1 MPDGSV
7 KLGQNVARV
16 KPEAPA
22 AGFVGPT
29 LGTIQL
35 VKGTTSGN
43 AAYEIV
49 DLNKIKDGHVYNI
62 TFEDTIKVSKR
73 VGQPDTLT
81 TKNWT
86 LTDSTAGAI
95 LISKGK
101 YFATDYE
108 QPLVDGFRLKFR
120 NEARVELDRTTAIW
134 NDPKIVDYRFEK
146 FQASGGFLGEE
157 RPNDYRI
164 EFGDLG
170 FGKSKELKLGATT
183 FPSKNVNFKVY
194 NLSTQKYIEFAF
206 LEVDGTDGTLST
218 DGARRDRI
226 VFLEPDQSNNLVYTW
241 WFYLFD
247 TPDVTAGTRLPKSG
261 DKIELKLK
269 KPFLSSDKFRFVAK
283 RALIDPDLAKQDMD
297 KIKVVP
303 NPYVASAQWEA
314 KNPYASGRGPRSLHF
329 THLPNKCTIRVFTI
343 NGELVDMIEHDS
355 PFNDGSEEWK
365 MLTKDKLNVAYGI
378 YVYHITAP
386 GVGDKIGKFA
396 IIK

>member
-1 MPDGSV
+1 M
-7 KLGQNVARV
+7 
-16 KPEAPA
+16 
-22 AGFVGPT
+22 
-29 LGTIQL
+29 
-35 VKGTTSGN
+35 
-43 AAYEIV
+43 
-49 DLNKIKDGHVYNI
+49 
-62 TFEDTIKVSKR
+62 
-73 VGQPDTLT
+73 
-81 TKNWT
+81 
-86 LTDSTAGAI
+86 
-95 LISKGK
+95 
-101 YFATDYE
+101 
-108 QPLVDGFRLKFR
+108 
-120 NEARVELDRTTAIW
+120 
-134 NDPKIVDYRFEK
+134 
-146 FQASGGFLGEE
+146 
-157 RPNDYRI
+157 
-164 EFGDLG
+164 
-170 FGKSKELKLGATT
+170 
-183 FPSKNVNFKVY
+183 
-194 NLSTQKYIEFAF
+194 
-206 LEVDGTDGTLST
+206 EVDGTDGTLST

-329 THLPNKCTIRVFTI
+329 THLPNMCTIRIFTI